1 MQATL
6 KALDDSFSLKL
17 FNVHTNSSNETLP
30 SSANYKKLFKQEC
43 MLVTLEAALAS
54 SQGRGGTDSQKGC
67 FVMGGDFNIEKPH
80 LREAVTALMESAVV
94 VGKDLAAVSTLDLER
109 ITHSRTVYGKD
120 NMHAVEF
127 FSVLLASSQ
136 EQESSPAEAGPS
148 LVKLEDYICLSCCV
162 KCMSRWLIDRIIRVC
177 MMQI

>member
-54 SQGRGGTDSQKGC
+54 SQGRGGTGSQKGC
-67 FVMGGDFNIEKPH
+67 FVMGGDFNMEKPH
-80 LREAVTALMESAVV
+80 LRQAVEAVMESAVV
-94 VGKDLAAVSTLDLER
+94 VGKDLAAVSTMDLET
-109 ITHSRTVYGKD
+109 ITPSRNVYGKD